1 VAGVKQFDE
10 ARTLDKALKLFWK
23 KGYMA
28 TTMLDLAEST
38 GVQRGSLYNAY
49 HGKEQLFTLAFER
62 YKADMLKEARLA
74 LAPDDIEDA
83 LRGFFGWTIQ
93 SMTRGI
99 PSRGCLTTKTAM
111 EEDKASQPIQ
121 AALRG
126 MLDELEAALRER
138 FSTADAAPRLA
149 LAPDEAARV
158 VLTYTRGIVV
168 MERVYQDGERLRQ
181 AADLLVTLL
190 VSPAAPARRAP
201 SRHTRR

>member
-49 HGKEQLFTLAFER
+49 RGKEQLFTLAFER
-62 YKADMLKEARLA
+62 YQADMLKEARLA

-111 EEDKASQPIQ
+111 EEDKASPPIQ
-121 AALRG
+121 AALRA

-138 FSTADAAPRLA
+138 LSTADAAPRLA

-158 VLTYTRGIVV
+158 VITYTRGIVV